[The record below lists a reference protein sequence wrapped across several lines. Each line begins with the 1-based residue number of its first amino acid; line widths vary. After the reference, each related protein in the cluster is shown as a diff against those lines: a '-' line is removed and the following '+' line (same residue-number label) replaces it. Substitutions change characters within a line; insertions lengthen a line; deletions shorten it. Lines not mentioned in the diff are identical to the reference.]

1 VDLVVLE
8 IGGEFNARDNFKV
21 QIECGSSCR
30 RNATNNVM
38 IGDGE
43 SIKAGALCFSNQI
56 TRAQNTIRV
65 GSMRVELG
73 LVRIRDTPP
82 PRFVNNVL
90 WRL

>member
-1 VDLVVLE
+1 VALVE

-21 QIECGSSCR
+21 QVECGSSCR

-56 TRAQNTIRV
+56 TRA
-65 GSMRVELG
+65 
-73 LVRIRDTPP
+73 
-82 PRFVNNVL
+82 
-90 WRL
+90 